1 MQTFTECLIFLIEN
15 ILFKHILP
23 IVQDAVFLVM
33 LWLGYLMFFAGIE
46 VIVNTTY
53 IFIMIMYFAVVAFM
67 YLEFNKYY
75 GPFFKF
81 INMIKK

>member
-1 MQTFTECLIFLIEN
+1 
-15 ILFKHILP
+15 
-23 IVQDAVFLVM
+23 
-33 LWLGYLMFFAGIE
+33 